1 MKIYVLFPGTDIS
14 IVFCVVLSIY
24 MRPTDISLV
33 LCIGFFFQSNK
44 NISVSYN
51 TQNRV
56 KNAMKS
62 VRIDKAMSV
71 KYKILIR
78 RTDKYHNEID
88 KKT

>member
-1 MKIYVLFPGTDIS
+1 M
-14 IVFCVVLSIY
+14 
-24 MRPTDISLV
+24 
-33 LCIGFFFQSNK
+33 
-44 NISVSYN
+44 SVSYN

>member
-1 MKIYVLFPGTDIS
+1 M
-14 IVFCVVLSIY
+14 
-24 MRPTDISLV
+24 
-33 LCIGFFFQSNK
+33 
-44 NISVSYN
+44 SVSYN

-78 RTDKYHNEID
+78 RIDKYHNEID